1 MEKINIDYY
10 WNKFYKFTFVNENI
24 ILQKETLNM
33 LKLCFNDGISTVL
46 NYFNDPVYL
55 EFNDLEL
62 MMKELIALR
71 NEYNLTGD
79 VKINAEN
86 GKLVN
91 EQWKKYLEKIYIN
104 HNVILDDNAY
114 KIMSN
119 AYKSGVYTALYLL
132 LIIGQNSNEV
142 NNFYKEIESIREQ
155 IKNYETEINSAL
167 LKEHNKNN

>member
-10 WNKFYKFTFVNENI
+10 WNNYYKFTFVDKNI
-24 ILQKETLNM
+24 IIQKKTLNM

-46 NYFNDPVYL
+46 DYIDNSDNL
-55 EFNDLEL
+55 EFNDLKL
-62 MMKELIALR
+62 MMNEIITIR

-79 VKINAEN
+79 VKLNAEN

-114 KIMSN
+114 KILSN
-119 AYKSGVYTALYLL
+119 AFKSGIYSALYSL

-142 NNFYKEIESIREQ
+142 NNFYKEIESIRKQ
-155 IKNYETEINSAL
+155 IKNFEIEISADI
-167 LKEHNKNN
+167 H

>member
-10 WNKFYKFTFVNENI
+10 WNNYYKFTFVDKNI
-24 ILQKETLNM
+24 IIQKETLNM

-46 NYFNDPVYL
+46 DYIDNSNNL
-55 EFNDLEL
+55 EFNDLKL
-62 MMKELIALR
+62 MMNEIITIR

-79 VKINAEN
+79 VKLNAEN

-114 KIMSN
+114 KILRN
-119 AYKSGVYTALYLL
+119 AFKSGIYSALYSLL
-132 LIIGQNSNEV
+132 MIGQNSNEV
-142 NNFYKEIESIREQ
+142 NNFYKEIESIRKQ
-155 IKNYETEINSAL
+155 IKNFEIEISADI
-167 LKEHNKNN
+167 H

>member
-1 MEKINIDYY
+1 
-10 WNKFYKFTFVNENI
+10 
-24 ILQKETLNM
+24 M
-33 LKLCFNDGISTVL
+33 LKLCFNDGVSTVL

-62 MMKELIALR
+62 MIKELIALR

-79 VKINAEN
+79 VKLNAEN

-104 HNVILDDNAY
+104 HNVILDDNAH

-119 AYKSGVYTALYLL
+119 AFKSGIYTALYSLL
-132 LIIGQNSNEV
+132 RITNNSNEAKS
-142 NNFYKEIESIREQ
+142 FYNEIESIRKQ
-155 IKNYETEINSAL
+155 IKNFEIEISADN
-167 LKEHNKNN
+167 H